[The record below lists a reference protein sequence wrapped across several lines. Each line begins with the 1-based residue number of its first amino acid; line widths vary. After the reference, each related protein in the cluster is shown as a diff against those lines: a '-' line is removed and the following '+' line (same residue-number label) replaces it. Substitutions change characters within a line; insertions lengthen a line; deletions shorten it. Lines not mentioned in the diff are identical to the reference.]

1 MFGQSLIL
9 SNFVCTATVLDP
21 SVVLVQTKKLFK
33 KRSKSLLEEL
43 ANSKMLA
50 ASECDQSVAECSTVY
65 DNELVK
71 LWPDFANFNE
81 EERSDNLRLDVCK
94 FAKLSFLV
102 KLVLTPN
109 HDQVIIEREFSCE
122 QYCQW

>member
-9 SNFVCTATVLDP
+9 SNFVCTATVLNP
-21 SVVLVQTKKLFK
+21 SVTLVETKKLFK
-33 KRSKSLLEEL
+33 KHFKSLLEEL

-50 ASECDQSVAECSTVY
+50 ASECDQSAAECSSFY
-65 DNELVK
+65 GNELVK
-71 LWPDFANFNE
+71 LWSDFANFNE
-81 EERSDNLRLDVCK
+81 EERLDICK
-94 FAKLSFLV
+94 FTKLPFLV

-109 HDQVIIEREFSCE
+109 HGQVTIEREFSCE